1 MFVYHSHFTALQVK
15 VILWIPS
22 FTGLN
27 SKVVASVSDDEL
39 TRTVPG
45 SSSHNSSLTLI
56 TVVQFITAFSPTMS
70 VSLKIS
76 TPVVYN
82 HAINQSFPG

>member
-1 MFVYHSHFTALQVK
+1 MDTI
-15 VILWIPS
+15 ILI
-22 FTGLN
+22 TGLN
-27 SKVVASVSDDEL
+27 SKVAMASVSDDEL
-39 TRTVPG
+39 TKTVPR
-45 SSSHNSSLTLI
+45 SSNHNSFLTLI
-56 TVVQFITAFSPTMS
+56 TVVKFITAFSSTMS